1 MSALFRHEVTNG
13 VLTIWNCN
21 APRRNALSAEYYAG
35 LIQGLQRASSE
46 DDIVAVVL
54 AGEGGFFC
62 SGGDLNSLKQRR
74 DMSEEARRAQIER
87 LNDII
92 RALKSCPKPVI
103 AAVEGG
109 AAGAGLSIAMACD
122 MIVAGDSAKFTLAYV
137 KAGLV
142 PDGGATYTLMQ
153 AMPRATVARMAMLGL
168 PLDAARMYALGAI
181 SELAPDADVL
191 SRAHGLAVQVG
202 QGPAEAIA
210 TIKGLLNSAETAT
223 LEQQLQAE
231 RNAMARALGGDEAAE
246 GISAFL
252 NKRSPRFRG

>member
-1 MSALFRHEVTNG
+1 MSALFRHEITDG

-21 APRRNALSAEYYAG
+21 AARRNALSPEYYSG
-35 LIQGLQRASSE
+35 LVQGLDRAAQETS
-46 DDIVAVVL
+46 IVSVIL

-74 DMSEEARRAQIER
+74 DMTEDARRDQIEN
-87 LNDII
+87 LNNII

-122 MIVAGDSAKFTLAYV
+122 MIVAGQSAKFTLAYV

-142 PDGGATYTLMQ
+142 PDGGATYSLMQ
-153 AMPRATVARMAMLGL
+153 AMPRATVARMAMLGM
-168 PLDAARMYALGAI
+168 PLDAARMYALGAVTEVVADAEVLTQARSLAI
-181 SELAPDADVL
+181 SI
-191 SRAHGLAVQVG
+191 G
-202 QGPAEAIA
+202 QGPKEAIA
-210 TIKGLLNSAETAT
+210 AIKALMNSAETAT
-223 LEQQLQAE
+223 LNEQLTAE
-231 RNAMARALGGDEAAE
+231 RDAMARALGGPEGAE

-252 NKRSPRFRG
+252 GKRKPVFR